1 MGSSRAKLTNSMAE
15 RLTCPDGMRQKVYWD
30 TEVRGFGLRISLDG
44 KTRTYIVQ
52 YRVKGTKQERQVTI
66 GRHNDPWRIDDA
78 RSKANQIK
86 IAMLAGVDPV
96 LEAQRQQQERANQVR
111 RDEAHAT
118 TLRQVMDD
126 YIANKRTK
134 HGPLRAATKADLL
147 RHVTIN
153 LKEWADKPVASITRD
168 ACHLK
173 FLKMSQTAPGQA
185 NQCFVN
191 LRALLN
197 HAREMHATED
207 GDYPILAVNPVTR
220 MLKLRK
226 LNPEPVRATRIP
238 LSRVGAVWAMLQ
250 ERRQGARTV
259 DDRTAADWVC
269 FMLLTGCR
277 RTESGSLRWSN
288 VSFEDGTIHLPSE
301 VVKNHNG
308 ITLPMSAALREL
320 LEARK
325 SLPKVKEKVARRRAT
340 DRPIREESD
349 FVFSSWGRT
358 GYITDARATMDAV
371 AEAAA
376 TPITFHDLRRTFE
389 DVAAECRIDSDQRR
403 QLLNHL
409 AADVHARHYANNRA
423 SLAGPVESIAT
434 WITGQGDVAAA
445 KASGTNVVA
454 LHAA

>member
-1 MGSSRAKLTNSMAE
+1 MKLTNTAVE
-15 RLTCPDGMRQKVYWD
+15 RFTCPEGKRQAVLWD
-30 TEVRGFGLRISLDG
+30 SDVRGFGVRVSADG
-44 KTRTYIVQ
+44 KTRTYFVQ

-66 GRHNDPWRIDDA
+66 GRHNDPWRVDDA
-78 RSKANQIK
+78 RGKANQIK
-86 IAMLAGVDPV
+86 ITMLAGVDPV
-96 LEAQRQQQERANQVR
+96 VDAQRQQEARAQQAK
-111 RDEAHAT
+111 RDEAHST

-134 HGPLRAATKADLL
+134 HGPLRPATKADIV
-147 RHVTIN
+147 RHVTVN
-153 LKEWADKPVASITRD
+153 LKDWADKPVVSITRD
-168 ACHLK
+168 ACQLK
-173 FLKMSQTAPGQA
+173 FLQMSKNAPGQA

-207 GDYPILAVNPVTR
+207 GDYPILAVNPVAR

-238 LSRVGAVWAMLQ
+238 LNRIGAVWAMLQ
-250 ERRQGARTV
+250 DRRENARTV

-288 VSFEDGTIHLPSE
+288 VNFEGSTIHLPSD

-308 ITLPMSAALREL
+308 LTLPMSVALREL
-320 LEARK
+320 LEMRK
-325 SLPKVKEKVARRRAT
+325 ALPKVEEKVARRRAA
-340 DRPIREESD
+340 DRPDRDTSD
-349 FVFSSWGRT
+349 FVFSSWGRL

-371 AEAAA
+371 AEAAG

-423 SLAGPVESIAT
+423 SLAGPVEAIAT
-434 WITGQGDVAAA
+434 WITGQGDMVAAQR
-445 KASGTNVVA
+445 SGANVVA